1 MSLNFQKI
9 YNTKINLNADAII
22 SKIEKTIV
30 SQNLSVVTIIKDN
43 PDIWQYYKLGT
54 PFWQQYKSGIC
65 FARNFYKFFPD
76 ECDIVVDTL
85 KSIKNELHSN
95 TTNTSDILS
104 LFLNSTFIPIRVNL
118 MKIPSGVIVEPH
130 TDVNRSVCINIGLKN
145 SNSAITYVSEHQ
157 EKDFW
162 NNPTD
167 TYQMEDGDVYLLNVK
182 KTHAVKYV
190 ATNASN
196 LDRYIITYTLLF

>member
-1 MSLNFQKI
+1 MTPNFQKI
-9 YNTKINLNADAII
+9 YNTKINLDADAII
-22 SKIEKTIV
+22 SKIQKTVI
-30 SQNLSVVTIIKDN
+30 SQNIKGNVLQD
-43 PDIWQYYKLGT
+43 DSGIA
-54 PFWQQYKSGIC
+54 FWQQYKSGIC
-65 FARNFYKFFPD
+65 FARNFYISFPE
-76 ECDIVVDTL
+76 ECDIIAHTL
-85 KSIKNELHSN
+85 ANIKNELCSDN
-95 TTNTSDILS
+95 TKPSDILS
-104 LFLNSTFIPIRVNL
+104 LFLNSTIIPKKVNL